1 MSALQLII
9 GSLQRCTVFGTENR
23 ASLVH
28 KATGYSAKLLKK
40 PDQCRAV
47 YTCAH
52 LFWHD
57 TDEELCD
64 AESVLACLKRALKIA
79 NAAQVCRPL
88 AQGLACAAANL
99 CMHAQ
104 VMTTTSREAA
114 GVALF
119 VEILN
124 KCVLATASVLWPA
137 FSRLRFLWRR
147 YLYFFDKGCEAVTPD
162 VLKGL
167 LELISSELDA
177 AKSAEVD
184 SFYKATLQHI
194 RAQQAKEGDTAARY
208 AGITV

>member
-57 TDEELCD
+57 TDETLCD

-79 NAAQVCRPL
+79 NAAQVRIP
-88 AQGLACAAANL
+88 A
-99 CMHAQ
+99 
-104 VMTTTSREAA
+104 R
-114 GVALF
+114 
-119 VEILN
+119 
-124 KCVLATASVLWPA
+124 PA
-137 FSRLRFLWRR
+137 FGLRSCLPRR
-147 YLYFFDKGCEAVTPD
+147 TRAGHDHHEPRGCRRGAV
-162 VLKGL
+162 
-167 LELISSELDA
+167 
-177 AKSAEVD
+177 
-184 SFYKATLQHI
+184 
-194 RAQQAKEGDTAARY
+194 R
-208 AGITV
+208 

>member
-1 MSALQLII
+1 MTALQLII
-9 GSLQRCTVFGTENR
+9 GSLQRCTVFGSENR

-57 TDEELCD
+57 TDETLCD

-79 NAAQVCRPL
+79 NAAQVST
-88 AQGLACAAANL
+88 AS
-99 CMHAQ
+99 
-104 VMTTTSREAA
+104 TSRCVLARSDRGFRAQAMSTASRGESA

-124 KCVLATASVLWPA
+124 KCVLVVPCVLHCVLTHAPRQVPLLLRQGLR
-137 FSRLRFLWRR
+137 SRH
-147 YLYFFDKGCEAVTPD
+147 A
-162 VLKGL
+162 
-167 LELISSELDA
+167 
-177 AKSAEVD
+177 
-184 SFYKATLQHI
+184 
-194 RAQQAKEGDTAARY
+194 
-208 AGITV
+208 

>member
-1 MSALQLII
+1 VTALQLII
-9 GSLQRCTVFGTENR
+9 GSLQRCTVFGSENR

-57 TDEELCD
+57 TDETLCD

-79 NAAQVCRPL
+79 NAAQVST
-88 AQGLACAAANL
+88 AC
-99 CMHAQ
+99 
-104 VMTTTSREAA
+104 TSRCVLARADRGLRAQAMSTASRGESA

-119 VEILN
+119 AEILN
-124 KCVLATASVLWPA
+124 KCVLGAARAAVA
-137 FSRLRFLWRR
+137 FSRMPLAR

-167 LELISSELDA
+167 LELINNELGDA
-177 AKSAEVD
+177 GKSTEVD